1 MGGVLLEEM
10 VLDAIRKQ
18 TEQTMKGKPVS
29 RTPSWYTGLRSD
41 AGKPSVPGTDRP
53 VYTSSMYKV
62 RQSISNL
69 RSVF

>member
-1 MGGVLLEEM
+1 MQVLIAGGEALLCPP
-10 VLDAIRKQ
+10 AININPYAFAFAR
-18 TEQTMKGKPVS
+18 S
-29 RTPSWYTGLRSD
+29 SAYTGLRSD